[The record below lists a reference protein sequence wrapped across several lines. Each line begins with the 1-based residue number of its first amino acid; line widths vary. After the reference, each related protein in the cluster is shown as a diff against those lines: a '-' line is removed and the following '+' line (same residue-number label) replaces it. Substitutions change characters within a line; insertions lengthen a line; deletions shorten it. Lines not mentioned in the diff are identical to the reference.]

1 MFLYQGPV
9 LKLLNG
15 LLVIGG
21 GGGGAVMWNGLEN
34 VLKDAINLSPRL
46 TAFTFLKTESLNYI
60 TPYMYSECM

>member
-9 LKLLNG
+9 LKLLSG
-15 LLVIGG
+15 LSYRE

>member
-1 MFLYQGPV
+1 
-9 LKLLNG
+9 
-15 LLVIGG
+15 
-21 GGGGAVMWNGLEN
+21 MWNGLEN